1 MARGGNSPF
10 LLLLSSAERA
20 QLAHWQRSTTIQAG
34 LAKRGHIILWR
45 ADGLALAEIARRLG
59 GGAADRAHMAQAL
72 SQPAP
77 GRAV

>member
-59 GGAADRAHMAQAL
+59 GAADRAHMAQAL
-72 SQPAP
+72 AQPAP